1 MNSPGVVAMVSSF
14 KHINLI
20 KLAVISF
27 FVTVTFCVLKSL
39 ERRGNYK
46 QKLEVGLTKYWK
58 HGIKITLPQDNGF
71 GIMPYQYNEHW
82 DTLFKNLDLLHKG

>member
-1 MNSPGVVAMVSSF
+1 MVSSF

-46 QKLEVGLTKYWK
+46 QKLEVGLTKYWN
-58 HGIKITLPQDNGF
+58 HGIKITLPREDGV
-71 GIMPYQYNEHW
+71 GMSYNYNKFW
-82 DTLFKNLDLLHKG
+82 DTLFQNLDFKKG

>member
-1 MNSPGVVAMVSSF
+1 MVSSF

-46 QKLEVGLTKYWK
+46 QKLEVGLTKYWN
-58 HGIKITLPQDNGF
+58 HGIKITLPWEDGV
-71 GIMPYQYNEHW
+71 GMSYDYNKFW
-82 DTLFKNLDLLHKG
+82 DTLFQNLDFKKG